1 MIPRFPAVTAREV
14 IRVAEQLG
22 FRLVRET
29 GSSHAIYKRESDGR
43 RTVIPRHGRTVL
55 KRRTLKSILKD
66 LGISVGEFREML

>member
-22 FRLVRET
+22 FRLLRET
-29 GSSHAIYKRESDGR
+29 GSSHAVYKRESDGR
-43 RTVIPRHGRTVL
+43 RTVIPRHSRTVL
-55 KRRTLKSILKD
+55 KRRTLNSILKD

>member
-29 GSSHAIYKRESDGR
+29 GSSHAVYKRESDGR

-55 KRRTLKSILKD
+55 KRRTLNSILKD

>member
-43 RTVIPRHGRTVL
+43 RTVIPRH
-55 KRRTLKSILKD
+55 
-66 LGISVGEFREML
+66 VGQCSNGVR

>member
-29 GSSHAIYKRESDGR
+29 GSSHAIYKRESDDR